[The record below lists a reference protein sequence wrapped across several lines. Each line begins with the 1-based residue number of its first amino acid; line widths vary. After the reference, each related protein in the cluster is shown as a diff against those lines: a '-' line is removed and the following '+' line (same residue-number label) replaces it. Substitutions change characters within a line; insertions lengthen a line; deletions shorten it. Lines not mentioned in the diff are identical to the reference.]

1 MKIAI
6 SILTIIELLILLG
19 FFLYT
24 VITFNK
30 ISKSHKSMAKD
41 REELNKLYDKWA
53 DYDSLFGTKLGR
65 KIK

>member
-6 SILTIIELLILLG
+6 AIIEIIELLVILG
-19 FFLYT
+19 FSVYT

-30 ISKSHKSMAKD
+30 ISKNHKSMAKN
-41 REELNKLYDKWA
+41 REELNKLYDKWS
-53 DYDSLFGTKLGR
+53 DYDSLYGTKLGR